1 MQSKD
6 VALLRS
12 AVSNVHC
19 TCCCGALPWCRVF
32 WIGKNGIKGLWV
44 QLWKWKQG
52 NMQYYMSL
60 QTSLNCITLYFI
72 ALHFSIAALHY
83 NMPLQVSLHSALYLA
98 AAEHSSA
105 LKAELCWV
113 LLRRNPRHVW
123 KRRLADSTQPHIGF
137 RNFSTAFN
145 AHHCITFPLV
155 IVLNCI
161 EVGEQNLKVHQNV

>member
-1 MQSKD
+1 MYTVHA
-6 VALLRS
+6 VAAHCDGAKSSELEKMELK
-12 AVSNVHC
+12 VSGC
-19 TCCCGALPWCRVF
+19 SCE
-32 WIGKNGIKGLWV
+32 NGSEATLW
-44 QLWKWKQG
+44 
-52 NMQYYMSL
+52 YYLSL
-60 QTSLNCITLYFI
+60 QTSLNCITLHFI

-123 KRRLADSTQPHIGF
+123 KRRLADSTQPHIEF

-145 AHHCITFPLV
+145 AHHCTTFPLV

-161 EVGEQNLKVHQNV
+161 EVGEQN